1 MSARRK
7 ATRSD
12 PLSRPEGSSIGRQF
26 LLAFLLIAGLPVV
39 IGLLAWT
46 ELRDVARS
54 QTRLAEEAIPAIA
67 LVRGIAE
74 ETSRAVTI
82 APELAAVTTDAERR
96 VLYATL
102 QAQVESLRQRIA
114 QHGASGDGDPA
125 ALTRA
130 EVALREGI
138 AEIDG
143 LVRQRIAAIARRD
156 AWHAQAMTAT
166 TELLEI
172 ADTLVA
178 NAETGTVAVATQ
190 LYDILPG
197 GTDEEAGLEMLDK
210 LVEVDL
216 FQLSLMHDLR
226 AHTAEIGLLL
236 ARVPAVRDLAEFE
249 GLRADIRRRAEIVRR
264 RILAVQDPT
273 RAERALELLVLVYP
287 LALAPPATEGLFES
301 AGAVLDLDPRLLAA
315 QIRVREAAATLE
327 LEAAALAD
335 RIEARASASA
345 AEAEGAVR
353 RARLLFAWGAL
364 AALAL
369 TAAVM
374 WFYVQRN
381 LIRRLDALA
390 SQMLALAE
398 RRTAEGPPPGGDEI
412 TRMEAAV
419 EVFRRDAAENRRLER
434 ERERMLAELYTH
446 RNELERLVAEQTEQL
461 RAEVAAHDAAR
472 AKAEAADRAKSEFL
486 AMMSHEIRTPMNG
499 VLGMLRSL
507 SRDALTERQQ
517 SWLRAALASGKGLMD
532 ILNGLLDTLKADTGA
547 LAEDRVAFRLSDLL
561 RDITLLM
568 TPVAEEKGLTLT
580 LSGPVEALP
589 PLMGDAGK
597 IRQILFNLVANA
609 IKFTETGGVTIAVS
623 GPDAEV
629 AGDHVPIRVEVR
641 DTGRGIAPEA
651 QERIF
656 EAFEQEDSQTA
667 RTHGGTG
674 LGLAICRR
682 LAQVIGATLT
692 LHSRPGEG
700 SVFTL
705 EAGFDRAPAGAASR
719 AVAEAQAHLT
729 GLSPETGQG
738 GLSILVVEDNE
749 INRRVIETYLE
760 AMGHRSEIVATG
772 AAAVRA
778 AAEGH
783 FDAVLMDVNLPDISG
798 TEATSR
804 IRALGDPVR
813 ARLPVIGISAHVQE
827 DEVAACLAAGMD
839 AMVPKPVLPADLAA
853 ALDRLVPS
861 AGPDVLAE
869 AVADLGGS
877 GARQIAALFLD
888 ALGPESAAIGAAVA
902 RGDLAEVDRLSH
914 RLKGAAG
921 NFALPELTATF
932 EELCRAAALGEGD
945 RVAALAARLPQL
957 SREAAARMRQA
968 LDALAPSAGI
978 IQAAQ

>member
-1 MSARRK
+1 MTDRRK
-7 ATRSD
+7 AGPPT
-12 PLSRPEGSSIGRQF
+12 RPEGTSIGRQF
-26 LLAFLLIAGLPVV
+26 LFAFLLIAGLPVL
-39 IGLLAWT
+39 IGLLAWS

-74 ETSRAVTI
+74 ETSRAVTV

-96 VLYATL
+96 VLSAYL
-102 QAQVESLRQRIA
+102 QTQVESLRQRIA
-114 QHGASGDGDPA
+114 QHDATAEGDPG

-130 EVALREGI
+130 EADLRQGI
-138 AEIDG
+138 TQIDG
-143 LVRQRIAAIARRD
+143 LVRQRIAALARRD

-197 GTDEEAGLEMLDK
+197 GADEEAGFEMLDK

-236 ARVPAVRDLAEFE
+236 GRVPTVRDMAEFE

-264 RILAVQDPT
+264 RILAVQDPN
-273 RAERALELLVLVYP
+273 RAERALFLLEAFHP
-287 LALAPPATEGLFES
+287 ITLAPPATDGLFE
-301 AGAVLDLDPRLLAA
+301 AAHAVLDLEPRLLAA
-315 QIRVREAAATLE
+315 QQSVHQAAATLE

-335 RIEARASASA
+335 RIEARAEAFG

-398 RRTAEGPPPGGDEI
+398 RRSAEGPPPGGDEI

-434 ERERMLAELYTH
+434 ERERMLAELSTH

-532 ILNGLLDTLKADTGA
+532 ILNGLLDTLKADSGA
-547 LAEDRVAFRLSDLL
+547 LVEDRVAFRLSDLL

-568 TPVAEEKGLTLT
+568 TPVAEERGLTLT

-609 IKFTETGGVTIAVS
+609 VKFTETGGVAIV
-623 GPDAEV
+623 V
-629 AGDHVPIRVEVR
+629 AGPEADVAGELVPIRVEVR

-656 EAFEQEDSQTA
+656 DAFEQEDSQTA

-692 LHSRPGEG
+692 VESRPGEG

-705 EAGFDRAPAGAASR
+705 EAGFDRAPPGAASR

-749 INRRVIETYLE
+749 INRRVIETYLD

-798 TEATSR
+798 TEVTRR
-804 IRALGDPVR
+804 IRALADPMR
-813 ARLPVIGISAHVQE
+813 ARMPVIGISAHVQE
-827 DEVAACLAAGMD
+827 AEIAACLAAGMD
-839 AMVPKPVLPADLAA
+839 AMVPKPVLPADLSA
-853 ALDRLVPS
+853 ALGQLAPVPS
-861 AGPDVLAE
+861 TDVLAE
-869 AVADLGGS
+869 AVADLGDD
-877 GARQIAALFLD
+877 GARRIAAMLL
-888 ALGPESAAIGAAVA
+888 AQLGPEVAAIGAAVRA
-902 RGDLAEVDRLSH
+902 QDLDRVDRLSH

-921 NFALPELTATF
+921 NFALPELTETLDD
-932 EELCRAAALGEGD
+932 LCRAAAAGDQD
-945 RVAALAARLPQL
+945 RVAELSARLPQL
-957 SREAAARMRQA
+957 SEGAAARMRQA
-968 LDALAPSAGI
+968 LDALAPSGGV

>member
-1 MSARRK
+1 MPGRRK
-7 ATRSD
+7 AIPTD

-26 LLAFLLIAGLPVV
+26 LLAFLMIAGLPVV
-39 IGLLAWT
+39 IGLLAWS

-82 APELAAVTTDAERR
+82 APELAAVTTDAERMI
-96 VLYATL
+96 LYFTL
-102 QAQVESLRQRIA
+102 QAQVDQLRQRIA
-114 QHGASGDGDPA
+114 RHDPGIESDPGALS
-125 ALTRA
+125 RA
-130 EVALREGI
+130 ETDLRRGI
-138 AEIDG
+138 SQIDG

-156 AWHAQAMTAT
+156 AWHAEAMTAT

-197 GTDEEAGLEMLDK
+197 GADEELGLDMLDK

-249 GLRADIRRRAEIVRR
+249 ALRVDIRRRAEIVRR
-264 RILAVQDPT
+264 RILAVQDPS
-273 RAERALELLVLVYP
+273 RAERALELLAMVYP
-287 LALAPPATEGLFES
+287 LTLAPPATEGLFES
-301 AGAVLDLDPRLLAA
+301 AGAVLDLDPRLLEA
-315 QIRVREAAATLE
+315 QDSVREAAGRLE
-327 LEAAALAD
+327 REAAALAD
-335 RIEARASASA
+335 RIEARAEAFG
-345 AEAEGAVR
+345 AEAEGAVL

-364 AALAL
+364 AALVL

-398 RRTAEGPPPGGDEI
+398 RRTTRGPPSGGDEI

-580 LSGPVEALP
+580 LSGPVDALP

-609 IKFTETGGVTIAVS
+609 IKFTESGGVTIAVM
-623 GPDAEV
+623 GPDAET

-656 EAFEQEDSQTA
+656 EAFEQEDGQTA

-705 EAGFDRAPAGAASR
+705 EAGFDRAPPGAASR
-719 AVAEAQAHLT
+719 AVAAAQAHLT
-729 GLSPETGQG
+729 GLAPEAGSG
-738 GLSILVVEDNE
+738 RLSILVVEDNE
-749 INRRVIETYLE
+749 INRLVIESYLD
-760 AMGHRSEIVATG
+760 AMGHRSEIVETG

-798 TEATSR
+798 IEATRR
-804 IRALGDPVR
+804 IRGLADPLR
-813 ARLPVIGISAHVQE
+813 ARLPVIGISAHVHE
-827 DEVAACLAAGMD
+827 DEIAACLAAGLD
-839 AMVPKPVLPADLAA
+839 AMVPKPVIPADLACV
-853 ALDRLVPS
+853 LERLVPAA
-861 AGPDVLAE
+861 AGGVLAE
-869 AVADLGGS
+869 AVADLGDA
-877 GARQIAALFLD
+877 GARQIARMFLD
-888 ALGPESAAIGAAVA
+888 TLGPGMAAIADALS

-921 NFALPELTATF
+921 NFALPDLTATL
-932 EELCRAAALGEGD
+932 EDLCRAAAAGEGE
-945 RVAALAARLPQL
+945 RAAATAASLPALAEAAVARLGQALAALP
-957 SREAAARMRQA
+957 
-968 LDALAPSAGI
+968 
-978 IQAAQ
+978 